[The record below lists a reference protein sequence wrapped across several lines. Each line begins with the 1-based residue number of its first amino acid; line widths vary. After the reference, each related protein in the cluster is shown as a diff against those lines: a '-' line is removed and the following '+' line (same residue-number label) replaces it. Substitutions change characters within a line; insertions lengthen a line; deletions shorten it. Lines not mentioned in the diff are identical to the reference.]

1 MTSEPP
7 TLRISE
13 IFGPTV
19 QGEGALIGRPTVFV
33 RTGGCGY
40 RCAWCDTP
48 YAVLPAYRDQWRS
61 LDHAAV
67 LAEVERLAGGPIL
80 VTVSGGDP
88 ALQELAPLIRAG
100 QERGHTFALE
110 TQGAV
115 APPWFAQLD
124 YLTLSPKGPSSGHL
138 TGLGELEACREA
150 AGNGPETVFKVVV
163 FDDADFD
170 YARELAAN
178 YPDRPF
184 YLQVGNPVPVGEP
197 EPADLLARY
206 RWLVERTL
214 SARWYQATVLPQL
227 HVLVWGNTPGV

>member
-1 MTSEPP
+1 MTSDAP
-7 TLRISE
+7 LRISE

-40 RCAWCDTP
+40 RCSWCDTP
-48 YAVLPAYRDQWRS
+48 YAVLPAYREQWQG
-61 LDHAAV
+61 LDSAAV
-67 LAEVERLAGGPIL
+67 LAEVDRLAGGPIL

-88 ALQELAPLIRAG
+88 ALQALGPLLEAG
-100 QERGHTFALE
+100 HARGHTFALE

-115 APPWFAQLD
+115 APPWFAALD

-138 TGLGELEACREA
+138 TGLAELEAGLQA
-150 AGNGPETVFKVVV
+150 AGDGPQVVFKVVV

-178 YPDRPF
+178 YADRPF
-184 YLQVGNPVPVGEP
+184 YLQVGNPEPTGEP
-197 EPADLLARY
+197 DPAELMARY

-214 SARWYQATVLPQL
+214 AAGWYGATVLPQL
-227 HVLVWGNTPGV
+227 HVLAWGNTPGV